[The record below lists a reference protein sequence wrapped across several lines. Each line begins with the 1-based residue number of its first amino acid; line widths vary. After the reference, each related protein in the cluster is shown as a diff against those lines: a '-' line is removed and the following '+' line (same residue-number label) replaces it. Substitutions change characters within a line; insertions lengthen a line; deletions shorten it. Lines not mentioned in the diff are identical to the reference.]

1 MKEITFF
8 KKMLTIFCQIIRLLS
23 LQFRSVAQL
32 CLTLCNPV
40 DCSNQ
45 GLPVHHQLPELTQ
58 THVHWFSDA
67 IQPSHPVVPFSS
79 CLQSFLASRSF
90 QVSQLFASGGQSI
103 GVPASA
109 SVRPVNIQDW
119 IPLGWTGWTSLQSS
133 GLSRV
138 VFNTTV
144 QNHQFFGAQLSYSP
158 TLTSIHVHWKKRTLD

>member
-90 QVSQLFASGGQSI
+90 QMSQLFASGGQSI

-109 SVRPVNIQDW
+109 SVRPVNIQGQ
-119 IPLGWTGWTSLQSS
+119 IPLGLTGLISVLSNR
-133 GLSRV
+133 LSRV
-138 VFNTTV
+138 FSNTTIWK
-144 QNHQFFGAQLSYSP
+144 HQFFGAQPSLWSNSHIFTDYRYP
-158 TLTSIHVHWKKRTLD
+158 VC